1 MVKWIMH
8 MGRTLG
14 GTNVITEILINERSW
29 KQQLGESMKML
40 AALNLEEGSRGQQ
53 MQVEP

>member
-1 MVKWIMH
+1 